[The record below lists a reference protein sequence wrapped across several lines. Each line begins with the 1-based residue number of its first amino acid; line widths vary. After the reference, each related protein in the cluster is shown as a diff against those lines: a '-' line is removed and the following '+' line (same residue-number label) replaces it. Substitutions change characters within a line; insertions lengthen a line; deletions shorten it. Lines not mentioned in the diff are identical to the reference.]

1 MAHTLEARTP
11 FLDHTL
17 AETVLSVEP
26 RLRIGGGES
35 KTLLKQIARNYLSDE
50 IIDRK
55 KKGFANPYMEWL
67 IASGRL
73 ELIREVNEKTG
84 MFYPEVIEEYL
95 DLARRGKFKQHVWG
109 LYLLSHWINR
119 ELL

>member
-1 MAHTLEARTP
+1 
-11 FLDHTL
+11 LDHRL
-17 AETVLSVEP
+17 VETVLSVDP
-26 RLRIGGGES
+26 ALRIGGGET

-67 IASGRL
+67 IASGRI

-84 MFYPEVIEEYL
+84 LFYPEEVDNYI
-95 DLARRGKFKQHVWG
+95 DMARRGRFKQHVWG
-109 LYLLSHWINR
+109 LYVLSHWINR